1 MYLKLLRLEVKS
13 FFRNPQFGVNLAM
26 KILAAFGMLYFSLV
40 FLSLPFLLYFY
51 VKEELGADSLV
62 FFCSFFA
69 YYWFA
74 DLLIRYFLQPMPTQN
89 IKPFLTLN
97 IKKSTLVKYTIVKTF
112 AHFFNWGYL
121 LFLIPFAV
129 LLILDGEYIWYKVV
143 LWTIAILFTFYISNF
158 LNILLNGKNAVLY
171 SLAAVFVIIG
181 AMEYYGLLAVSKY
194 SEAVFMLFY
203 KAPVTFLIPI
213 LITIVFAYFAF
224 QTIRQNFYLDRGL
237 ELKKVEARSQNIT
250 YLNRFG
256 VMGTFLNN
264 DIRLLLRSKAARS
277 ALVASFFFLFYGLLF
292 FNSAYQT
299 DFMKLFAGIFVS
311 GGFMMMFGQRVPSWD
326 SSYYSLMMTQNVPY
340 KKYLIAKWT
349 LIVIGIAVSL
359 LLSTVYLYF
368 GWEVWLTIFA
378 AGLYNLGVNSY
389 VTLLA
394 GAYNKSPVDLNSSA
408 KSFGGKN
415 SFNLKTMLLTIPQLV
430 LPMVVYALITHFFGQ
445 MAAVASLGVL
455 GLIGFSLR
463 EYIFNFIVKVYRV
476 EKYSTL
482 ESFKKE
488 S

>member
-203 KAPVTFLIPI
+203 KAPVTFLIPV

-299 DFMKLFAGIFVS
+299 DFMKLLQVF
-311 GGFMMMFGQRVPSWD
+311 
-326 SSYYSLMMTQNVPY
+326 
-340 KKYLIAKWT
+340 
-349 LIVIGIAVSL
+349 L
-359 LLSTVYLYF
+359 LV
-368 GWEVWLTIFA
+368 E
-378 AGLYNLGVNSY
+378 
-389 VTLLA
+389 
-394 GAYNKSPVDLNSSA
+394 DL
-408 KSFGGKN
+408 
-415 SFNLKTMLLTIPQLV
+415 
-430 LPMVVYALITHFFGQ
+430 
-445 MAAVASLGVL
+445 
-455 GLIGFSLR
+455 
-463 EYIFNFIVKVYRV
+463 
-476 EKYSTL
+476 
-482 ESFKKE
+482 
-488 S
+488 